1 MTTPRVEAGHAV
13 VLGGSIA
20 GCLAAAALA
29 RRYARVTIVEK
40 SDFHDE
46 TGARQSVPQEHH
58 VHLLLQRGKEI
69 MEAIFPGFLSELEQ
83 AGALVADLG
92 HDVKWYQA
100 GRWKNRYRC
109 GIHAHYCSRRLID
122 THLRRRVSRLPQITV
137 LSRTQMEGVDFR
149 RDGDKLAVAGV
160 RLRNDDHAWTLDA
173 DALVDASG
181 RGTRLPGWLETAG
194 FGAVEKSMVK
204 TDLGYASRI
213 YRRRP
218 EFASQWKV
226 LLVLATP
233 PHQRAM
239 GVISPIEGDRWM
251 VTTGGWFGQYPD
263 RDPNAFLKALA
274 ALPMPDI
281 HQVIQNA
288 EPLSDVSVFR
298 MPGSLRRHYDQLSR
312 WPDGLLVVGDALG
325 SMNPLYSQ
333 GMTLC
338 ALEAE
343 CLGENLDALL
353 AGGLGFQELQEKL
366 CRVLD
371 PAWQMAVT
379 EDLRFPETEGERDWR
394 TRFLH
399 WYGAGLTRLSA
410 YHRGALEAQIGV
422 SNLIVSPSRLYAPP
436 IAARIVLGS
445 LRTGGGHP

>member
-1 MTTPRVEAGHAV
+1 MTTPRFEAGHAV

-122 THLRRRVSRLPQITV
+122 THLRRRVTRLPQITV

-173 DALVDASG
+173 GALVDASG

-298 MPGSLRRHYDQLSR
+298 MPGSLRRHYDHLPR

-343 CLGENLDALL
+343 CLGQNLDALL